1 MNAFPIFGES
11 IQNRERRGINMKWK
25 RYLTGLAGLI
35 LLLGFDRLTKS
46 LAVTH
51 LKGQEAIPVIKNVF
65 ELQYLENYGAA
76 FGLLQNQRWLLLGFT
91 VLILGLLALFYRKL
105 PFSNRYL
112 PLRLTGI
119 FIGAGALGNMADR
132 LFQGYVVDFLYFR
145 LIDFPIFNVA
155 DCYVVVAAFLAFFLI
170 GFYYKDED
178 FAFIKEKRTH
188 G

>member
-1 MNAFPIFGES
+1 
-11 IQNRERRGINMKWK
+11 MKWK

-51 LKGQEAIPVIKNVF
+51 LKGQAAIPVIKNVF
-65 ELQYLENYGAA
+65 ELQYLENHGAA

-91 VLILGLLALFYRKL
+91 VLLLGGPL
-105 PFSNRYL
+105 PNRYL